1 VSAWRIPL
9 FDTRF
14 GPEEEA
20 AVLRPLRAGWLTM
33 GEEVVKLEDELR
45 EATGAKHAIAVS
57 NCTAA
62 LQLASAALGLGP
74 GDEVIAPSLTF
85 VATANAPRSLGAEV
99 KLADAISA
107 DDLTV
112 DPDSIEAQITPR
124 TKAIFV
130 VHYAGFPCR
139 MDEILALADE
149 HGIPV
154 VEDAAHAVFG
164 RHRGRT
170 LGLHGKVGCYSFYS
184 NKNITCGEGGAL
196 VTDDDEL
203 GRKLRLLRSHGMT
216 TPTLDRHRGIA
227 TSYDVVMPGYNMRLD
242 EIRAALLR
250 VQLGKLP
257 GLLKRRRELFRL
269 YAEALDGTPLR
280 LPFRGGRFESEL
292 DETAI
297 HILPVLLPEGTD
309 RLSVMA
315 RMKQEGIQ
323 TSIHYPP
330 VHRFASYAGELDRLP
345 RTTALAA
352 RELTLPFYPTLPD
365 ANVRVVV
372 DTLLRSLDG

>member
-1 VSAWRIPL
+1 
-9 FDTRF
+9 
-14 GPEEEA
+14 
-20 AVLRPLRAGWLTM
+20 M
-33 GEEVVKLEDELR
+33 GEEVVKLEEELR
-45 EATGAKHAIAVS
+45 EATGARHAIAVS

-62 LQLASAALGLGP
+62 LQLASAALGIGP

-112 DPDSIEAQITPR
+112 DPDSIEARITPR

-203 GRKLRLLRSHGMT
+203 GKKLRLLRSHGMT

-257 GLLKRRRELFRL
+257 GLLKRRRELFRR
-269 YAEALDGTPLR
+269 YADALAGTKLV

-309 RLSVMA
+309 RLAVMA
-315 RMKQEGIQ
+315 RMKQAGIQ

-330 VHRFASYAGELDRLP
+330 VHRFACYAGEADLLP

-365 ANVRVVV
+365 EHVPVVV
-372 DTLLRSLDG
+372 ETLLRSLEE